1 MTINWQL
8 LMPELIII
16 LTFILV
22 AIFDLFNS
30 IQKTVA
36 AWLTIVG
43 CAIALYV
50 SIDMLQVGMEG
61 TEFSNMIQV
70 DKYSLF
76 FNVIFLVSTI
86 LVVLISMNYLGRQDR
101 RQGEYYLLIL
111 LATLGMML
119 MASGNELIVVFLG
132 LELMSLSLYV
142 LAGYF
147 QRSMA
152 SSEAGMKYLLLGAFA
167 SGFFLYGIALIYGGA
182 GTTSIPKIASAI
194 TVNARSPLLLSGM
207 FLLVVGFGFKV
218 ALVPFHQW
226 APDVYEGAP
235 TSIAAFI
242 SAGPKAAGFAAF
254 LRIFLEAL
262 QNIQSEWIVVVTI
275 LAALTMTVGN
285 LVAIAQRNIKR
296 MLAYSSIAHAGYV
309 LVGLAAANKDGISS
323 AMFYLLVYCIMNIGA
338 FGAVILART
347 EDGES
352 LMISDYAGLGFKK
365 PLLALFMTLMLL
377 SLAGFPPTAGF
388 VGKFYIFRS
397 AVESGQIWLVI
408 IGAINTAISA
418 FYYLRVVVAMYMR
431 EPEAE
436 LDFLAYPRLLIVA
449 LTLAAIGVVLIGI
462 LPSYFLRA
470 QPKSARSYR
479 DLTMAKLIRGSD
491 WNSMDLASIGIT
503 LVLAIGIGSG
513 LGWWIGGKLGNQTIG
528 LIIGFIIGTAAGFIE
543 MFRAVSR
550 WNKRMEHEETVK
562 DSEEDS

>member
-50 SIDMLQVGMEG
+50 SVDMLQAGTEG

-86 LVVLISMNYLGRQDR
+86 LVVLISMNYLGRTDR

-194 TVNARSPLLLSGM
+194 TVNATSPLLLSGM

-377 SLAGFPPTAGF
+377 ALAGFPPTAGF

-436 LDFLAYPRLLIVA
+436 LDFHPYPGLLIVA

-462 LPSYFLRA
+462 LPSYFLSPA
-470 QPKSARSYR
+470 QISTF
-479 DLTMAKLIRGSD
+479 L
-491 WNSMDLASIGIT
+491 
-503 LVLAIGIGSG
+503 
-513 LGWWIGGKLGNQTIG
+513 
-528 LIIGFIIGTAAGFIE
+528 
-543 MFRAVSR
+543 
-550 WNKRMEHEETVK
+550 
-562 DSEEDS
+562 

>member
-16 LTFILV
+16 LTFIIV
-22 AIFDLFNS
+22 TIFDLFDS
-30 IQKTVA
+30 LQKTLTALV
-36 AWLTIVG
+36 TIVG

-50 SIDMLQVGMEG
+50 SIDMLSLGMEG

-76 FNVIFLVSTI
+76 FNIIFLVSTI
-86 LVVLISMNYLGRQDR
+86 LIVLISMNYLGREDK

-119 MASGNELIVVFLG
+119 MASGNELIVIFLG

-147 QRSMA
+147 RRSMV

-182 GTTSIPKIASAI
+182 GTTSIPQIASTLTAG
-194 TVNARSPLLLSGM
+194 AKSPLLLAGM

-242 SAGPKAAGFAAF
+242 SAGPKAAGFAAL
-254 LRIFLEAL
+254 LRIFMEAL
-262 QNIQSEWIVVVTI
+262 QNLQSEWIVSITI

-323 AMFYLLVYCIMNIGA
+323 AMFYLLVYCVMNIGA
-338 FGAVILART
+338 FGVVILART

-365 PLLALFMTLMLL
+365 PLLALFMTVMLL

-397 AVESGQIWLVI
+397 AVEAGQIWLVI

-436 LDFLAYPRLLIVA
+436 LDFLAYPRLLIIA

-462 LPSYFLRA
+462 LPSYFLSPA
-470 QPKSARSYR
+470 QISTF
-479 DLTMAKLIRGSD
+479 L
-491 WNSMDLASIGIT
+491 
-503 LVLAIGIGSG
+503 
-513 LGWWIGGKLGNQTIG
+513 
-528 LIIGFIIGTAAGFIE
+528 
-543 MFRAVSR
+543 
-550 WNKRMEHEETVK
+550 
-562 DSEEDS
+562 

>member
-1 MTINWQL
+1 MAINWQL

-16 LTFILV
+16 LTFIIV
-22 AIFDLFNS
+22 AIFDLFDS
-30 IQKTVA
+30 LQKTFTA
-36 AWLTIVG
+36 LITIVG

-50 SIDMLQVGMEG
+50 SIDMLHIGTEG

-76 FNVIFLVSTI
+76 FNIIFLVSTI

-167 SGFFLYGIALIYGGA
+167 SGFFLYGIALVYGGA
-182 GTTSIPKIASAI
+182 GTTSIPQIASTLA
-194 TVNARSPLLLSGM
+194 VDAKSPLLLAGM
-207 FLLVVGFGFKV
+207 FLLIVGFGFKV

-254 LRIFLEAL
+254 LRIFMEAF
-262 QNIQSEWIVVVTI
+262 QNLQSEWIVAVII

-296 MLAYSSIAHAGYV
+296 MLAYSSIAHAGYI

-323 AMFYLLVYCIMNIGA
+323 AMFYLLVYCVMNIGA
-338 FGAVILART
+338 FGVVILART

-365 PLLALFMTLMLL
+365 PLLALFMTVMLL

-397 AVESGQIWLVI
+397 AVEAGQIWLVI
-408 IGAINTAISA
+408 IGAINTTISA
-418 FYYLRVVVAMYMR
+418 FYYLRVVVTMYMR

-462 LPSYFLRA
+462 LPSYFLSPA
-470 QPKSARSYR
+470 QISTF
-479 DLTMAKLIRGSD
+479 L
-491 WNSMDLASIGIT
+491 
-503 LVLAIGIGSG
+503 
-513 LGWWIGGKLGNQTIG
+513 
-528 LIIGFIIGTAAGFIE
+528 
-543 MFRAVSR
+543 
-550 WNKRMEHEETVK
+550 
-562 DSEEDS
+562 

>member
-8 LMPELIII
+8 LMPELIIV
-16 LTFILV
+16 LTFIIV

-30 IQKTVA
+30 IQKTFT

-50 SIDMLQVGMEG
+50 SVDMLQVGMEG
-61 TEFSNMIQV
+61 TEFSNMLQV

-86 LVVLISMNYLGRQDR
+86 LVVLISMNYLGGTDR

-182 GTTSIPKIASAI
+182 GTTSIPKIATAI
-194 TVNARSPLLLSGM
+194 TENARSPLLLSGM

-436 LDFLAYPRLLIVA
+436 LEFQPYPRLLIVA

-462 LPSYFLRA
+462 LPSYFLSPA
-470 QPKSARSYR
+470 QISTF
-479 DLTMAKLIRGSD
+479 L
-491 WNSMDLASIGIT
+491 
-503 LVLAIGIGSG
+503 
-513 LGWWIGGKLGNQTIG
+513 
-528 LIIGFIIGTAAGFIE
+528 
-543 MFRAVSR
+543 
-550 WNKRMEHEETVK
+550 
-562 DSEEDS
+562 

>member
-8 LMPELIII
+8 LMPELIVICTFVLVMI
-16 LTFILV
+16 L
-22 AIFDLFNS
+22 DLFDS
-30 IQKTVA
+30 LQKSFL
-36 AWLTIVG
+36 AWLAIVG
-43 CAIALYV
+43 AAIALYV
-50 SIDMLQVGMEG
+50 SVQMLGAGTDETQFNGMLR
-61 TEFSNMIQV
+61 V

-86 LVVLISMNYLGRQDR
+86 LTVLISMSYLGREDR

-119 MASGNELIVVFLG
+119 MAAGNELIVVFLG
-132 LELMSLSLYV
+132 LELMSLSLYI

-147 QRSMA
+147 RRSMA

-182 GTTSIPKIASAI
+182 GTTNVPQIASAL
-194 TVNARSPLLLSGM
+194 TADTKPPLLLAGM

-254 LRIFLEAL
+254 FRIFMEAL
-262 QNIQSEWIVVVTI
+262 QSLQPEWIAVVTI
-275 LAALTMTVGN
+275 LAVLTMTVGN

-309 LVGLAAANKDGISS
+309 LIGLAAANKDGISS
-323 AMFYLLVYCIMNIGA
+323 AMLYLLIYCVMNIGA

-352 LMISDYAGLGFKK
+352 LMISDYAGLGFRK
-365 PLLALFMTLMLL
+365 PLLALFMTVMLL

-397 AVESGQIWLVI
+397 AVEAGQIWLVI

-418 FYYLRVVVAMYMR
+418 FYYLRVVVTMYMR
-431 EPEAE
+431 EPEEE
-436 LDFLAYPRLLIVA
+436 LDFLTYPGSLVFA
-449 LTLAAIGVVLIGI
+449 LVLAAIGVLLIGV
-462 LPSYFLRA
+462 LPSYFLNPA
-470 QPKSARSYR
+470 QISTF
-479 DLTMAKLIRGSD
+479 L
-491 WNSMDLASIGIT
+491 
-503 LVLAIGIGSG
+503 
-513 LGWWIGGKLGNQTIG
+513 
-528 LIIGFIIGTAAGFIE
+528 
-543 MFRAVSR
+543 
-550 WNKRMEHEETVK
+550 
-562 DSEEDS
+562 